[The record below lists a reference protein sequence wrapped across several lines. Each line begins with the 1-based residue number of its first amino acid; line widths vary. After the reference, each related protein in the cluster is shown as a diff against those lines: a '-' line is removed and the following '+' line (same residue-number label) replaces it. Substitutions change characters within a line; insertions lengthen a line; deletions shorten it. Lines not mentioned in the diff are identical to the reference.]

1 MKRFFGYALI
11 LASLSVPAFAAKNSK
26 DVNLTSPATVGS
38 TKLPAGQY
46 KVSWTGTGSTVQ
58 VTIAAKGKATVTVPA
73 KAVETKNGQT
83 SMRFTTVNGANELK
97 DIMFDNLTLE
107 LLSATPVSGE

>member
-1 MKRFFGYALI
+1 MKRFFGYAII
-11 LASLSVPAFAAKNSK
+11 LASLSVPSLAANNSK
-26 DVNLTSPATVGS
+26 NVNLTSPATVGS

-46 KVSWTGTGSTVQ
+46 RVSWTGTGSAVQ

-83 SMRFTTVNGANELK
+83 AMRFSTVNGVNELK

-107 LLSATPVSGE
+107 LMTATPISGE